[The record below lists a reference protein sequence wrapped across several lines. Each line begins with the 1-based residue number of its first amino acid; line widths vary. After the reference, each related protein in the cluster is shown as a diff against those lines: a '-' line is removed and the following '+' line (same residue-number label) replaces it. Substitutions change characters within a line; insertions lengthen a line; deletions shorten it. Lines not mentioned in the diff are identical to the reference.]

1 MDIFIK
7 IFSLFLLIN
16 IYWSD
21 MEYVIVILLGFGLGS
36 IPTAYIL
43 LQKFHGK
50 DITSEGSGNVG
61 ALNSMQVSG
70 SKLTGL
76 AVLIID
82 ALKGAV
88 PVLIVGVLY
97 GASFELKMLA
107 LIAAVIGHNY
117 SPWIGFKGGR
127 GLATAAG
134 GAVVVSISL
143 FAVWVVIWLIAMAFR
158 RNVAYANFGATLV
171 AILLSFSS
179 AESLNSWNN
188 PPAENPVV
196 FSVMAA
202 VMLLIIMLRLIGPV
216 KEYFGDKRNT
226 IRDK

>member
-1 MDIFIK
+1 
-7 IFSLFLLIN
+7 
-16 IYWSD
+16 

-61 ALNSMQVSG
+61 ALNSMKVSG

-76 AVLIID
+76 AVLLID
-82 ALKGAV
+82 AAKGAV
-88 PVLIVGVLY
+88 PVLIAGMLFEP
-97 GASFELKMLA
+97 SFVLKMLA
-107 LIAAVIGHNY
+107 LIAAVIGHNF

-134 GAVVVSISL
+134 GAVVISISL
-143 FAVWVVIWLIAMAFR
+143 FAVWVVVWLIAMAFR
-158 RNVAYANFGATLV
+158 RNVAFANFGATLV

-179 AESLNSWNN
+179 VESLNSWNN

-196 FSVMAA
+196 FSVMAS
-202 VMLLIIMLRLIGPV
+202 VMLLIIMIRLIGPV
-216 KEYFGDKRNT
+216 KEYFGDRKNT
-226 IRDK
+226 VKSRE